1 MPQDLEQLDQG
12 DHADTLQSRGL
23 YMVDG
28 LRDRDGGGG
37 WRGWRSRGRCCCCR
51 LLDVSQYLHVSP
63 VSLPGLSVCSV
74 APKKQLLNKNSNL
87 CFLVTL
93 F

>member
-23 YMVDG
+23 YMLDG

-37 WRGWRSRGRCCCCR
+37 GGGGGAG
-51 LLDVSQYLHVSP
+51 VVVVVV
-63 VSLPGLSVCSV
+63 VSL
-74 APKKQLLNKNSNL
+74 
-87 CFLVTL
+87 T
-93 F
+93 